1 MLSRIH
7 LTIMDACGK
16 NVSMN
21 EPKTERNRNPYDVEN
36 NVESFHWWFVVRRK
50 LLRFFLSTLNI
61 PKNSFALDVGCGTG
75 SNLKILRSGGLKA
88 IGLDRSIYALS
99 LTQNKITSPLINAD
113 LNYLPVRPGSI
124 GLIVAMDIL
133 EHLNDDISGIRSIY
147 QALKKEGLL
156 ILSVPAF
163 RSLWGIQDEVTGH
176 KRRYS
181 RQEMVKKLRQEGFE
195 IIESSYF
202 NFFLFVPI
210 FFARQLIR
218 LLGLRIQSENE
229 VNFPIINFFLKTIF
243 SLEVYALRYFSF
255 PFGVSLLCI
264 AKK

>member
-1 MLSRIH
+1 
-7 LTIMDACGK
+7 MDACGK
-16 NVSMN
+16 NVSMIQ
-21 EPKTERNRNPYDVEN
+21 PKTGRNRNPYEVES

-50 LLRFFLSTLNI
+50 LLRFFLSSLNI

-75 SNLKILRSGGLKA
+75 SNLKILRSGGLKG

-99 LTQNKITSPLINAD
+99 LTQNKINSPLINAD
-113 LNYLPVRPGSI
+113 LNDLPVHPESI

-147 QALKKEGLL
+147 QALKKGGLL
-156 ILSVPAF
+156 ILTVPAF

-181 RQEMVKKLRQEGFE
+181 KQEMVKKLRREGFE
-195 IIESSYF
+195 VMKSSYF
-202 NFFLFVPI
+202 NFFLFLPI
-210 FFARQLIR
+210 FFARLLIR
-218 LLGLRIQSENE
+218 LFGLEIESENE
-229 VNFPIINFFLKTIF
+229 VNFPLINFLLKTIF